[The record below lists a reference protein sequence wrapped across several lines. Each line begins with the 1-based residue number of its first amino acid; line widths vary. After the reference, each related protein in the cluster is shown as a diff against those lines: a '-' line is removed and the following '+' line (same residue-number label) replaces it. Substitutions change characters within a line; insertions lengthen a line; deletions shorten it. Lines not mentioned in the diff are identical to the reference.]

1 MLIGG
6 RGKRIGE
13 GFIIITI
20 LVVVILLIAVITVSV
35 KKEGL
40 EPGVRNCKC
49 HKGFKKISGKCQSQ
63 QVVKTCKNVQPDKK
77 GVYGNHQCLGN
88 PTGFQNSYDCVCD
101 SSMAC

>member
-13 GFIIITI
+13 GFIIIMI

-40 EPGVRNCKC
+40 EPGVKNCKC
-49 HKGFKKISGKCQSQ
+49 YKGFKKISGKCQPLPL
-63 QVVKTCKNVQPDKK
+63 VKTCRNVQPDKS
-77 GVYGNHQCLGN
+77 GVYGNYQCLGS
-88 PTGFQNSYDCVCD
+88 PTGFQNSSDCECGTTE
-101 SSMAC
+101 C

>member
-35 KKEGL
+35 KKEGFL
-40 EPGVRNCKC
+40 EENNCTC
-49 HKGFKKISGKCQSQ
+49 YKGFKKSGTSCNIYEP
-63 QVVKTCKNVQPDKK
+63 KTCKGAPAPSPLGVFGHSSCKAGK
-77 GVYGNHQCLGN
+77 GTFMMHN
-88 PTGFQNSYDCVCD
+88 PCKCSLTC
-101 SSMAC
+101 